1 MSMSEDERI
10 GAGSILTRRQ
20 ILRSAAGVG
29 LGVVAAGP
37 LAACGSGGSSGG
49 TGAGKSLK
57 VAWVMNGPINDG
69 SWETSHAEGMRA
81 VAKALP
87 KVKTSYVDNTQFGD
101 QARQT
106 IMRMAA
112 ANDVVFLTTDFG
124 DAQRQAAAAYPNVK
138 FIVCGALLSLPNLLD
153 FYVRN
158 YEVAYVHGVAAAKLT
173 RSNKIGYVAS
183 FPVPSVFGD
192 VNGWALGAQSVNPAV
207 RVQVVTISSWYDPQA
222 ATQAVDALV
231 SDGCDVVWSIM
242 GDNSVPQA
250 ADKRGVWSFAWSR
263 DARDVAPRGYVS
275 TTALDWGP
283 YDIGQVKAV
292 QDGTWRTK
300 PVPGDVLS
308 VGRGVDRGPWGPHVP
323 AAVSS
328 AADAA
333 RAKLMSGAVTPF
345 TGPLT
350 DAGGA
355 VRVPKGTAMTDLQLA
370 TWNWPVQGVNGLKA
384 GS

>member
-1 MSMSEDERI
+1 MSEHERL
-10 GAGSILTRRQ
+10 GAVSGITRRQ
-20 ILRSAAGVG
+20 ALRSAAGVG
-29 LGVVAAGP
+29 LGVVAAGG
-37 LAACGSGGSSGG
+37 LAACGSSGASGSGG
-49 TGAGKSLK
+49 GKGLK

-81 VAKALP
+81 VERALP
-87 KVKTSYVDNTQFGD
+87 NVKTSYVDNVQFGD

-112 ANDVVFLTTDFG
+112 SNDVVFLTTDFG

-138 FIVCGALLSLPNLLD
+138 FIVCGALLSLPNLLG

-173 RSNKIGYVAS
+173 RSNKLGYVAS

-192 VNGWALGAQSVNPAV
+192 VNGWALGAQSVNPAA

-250 ADKRGVWSFAWSR
+250 AEKHGVWSFAWSR
-263 DARDVAPRGYVS
+263 DARRVAPRGYVS

-283 YDIGQVKAV
+283 YDIEQVKAV

-300 PVPGDVLS
+300 PVPGDELAL
-308 VGRGVDRGPWGPHVP
+308 GRGVDRGPWGPNVP
-323 AAVSS
+323 ASVGK

-333 RAKLMSGAVTPF
+333 RAKLIDGSLTPF
-345 TGPLT
+345 AGPIR

-355 VRVPKGTAMTDLQLA
+355 VKVPQGKELSALQLA
-370 TWNWPVQGVNGLKA
+370 TWNWPVWGVNGLKA

>member
-1 MSMSEDERI
+1 MSEDERL
-10 GAGSILTRRQ
+10 GAGSGLTRRQ

-29 LGVVAAGP
+29 LGVVAVGP
-37 LAACGSGGSSGG
+37 LAACGSSGSSGG
-49 TGAGKSLK
+49 SGRGLK

-81 VAKALP
+81 VEKALP
-87 KVKTSYVDNTQFGD
+87 DVKTTYVDNVQFGD
-101 QARQT
+101 SGRQT

-112 ANDVVFLTTDFG
+112 SNDVVFLTTDYG

-138 FIVCGALLSLPNLLD
+138 FIVCGALMTLPNLLG

-158 YEVAYVHGVAAAKLT
+158 YEVAYVQGVAAAKLT
-173 RSNKIGYVAS
+173 RSNKLGYVAS

-192 VNGWALGAQSVNPAV
+192 VNGWALGAQSVNPDIE
-207 RVQVVTISSWYDPQA
+207 VQVVTISSWYDPQA

-231 SDGCDVVWSIM
+231 SDGADVVWSIM

-250 ADKRGVWSFAWSR
+250 AEKRGVWSFAWSR
-263 DARDVAPRGYVS
+263 DARRVAPRGYVS

-283 YDIGQVKAV
+283 YDVEQVKAV

-300 PVPGDVLS
+300 PVPGDQLS
-308 VGRGVDRGPWGPHVP
+308 VGRGVDRGPWGDHVP
-323 AAVSS
+323 SS
-328 AADAA
+328 ASRAADAA
-333 RAKLMSGAVTPF
+333 RAKLMDGSLNPFEGPIRDASGAVKVP
-345 TGPLT
+345 
-350 DAGGA
+350 AG
-355 VRVPKGTAMTDLQLA
+355 KELTDLQLA
-370 TWNWPVQGVNGLKA
+370 TWNWPVWGVSGLKA